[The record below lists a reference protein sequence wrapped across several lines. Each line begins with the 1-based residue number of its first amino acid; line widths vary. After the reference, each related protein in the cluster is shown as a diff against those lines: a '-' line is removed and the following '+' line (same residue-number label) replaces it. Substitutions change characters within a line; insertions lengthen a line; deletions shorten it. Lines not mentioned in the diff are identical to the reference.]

1 MMGAGERAPDFV
13 LPGADDAPSRFY
25 GQAGGEPTV
34 VLFPGRLRS
43 AALIELAESI
53 RAQGWGAVC
62 WIVRDRAQL
71 PPGAAGYLDADGV
84 VSAGWGADQEAGA
97 VVVLDANLRTI
108 ETLACDVS
116 PELVLSLLQGARHP
130 AAATPISRQAPVLI
144 VPRVIDET
152 GCAELIALCR
162 AESVETGVETSRGTG
177 LIDGARKRRRDVS
190 VTDRQRLAHLSA
202 SVGRR
207 LMPEIARAF
216 AYRATRF
223 EGFKIAWYDES
234 SGGFFAPHRDNLVP
248 TTAHRVFA
256 LSINL
261 NDDYEG
267 GELGFPEYGA
277 ERYRAP
283 AGGAMVFSCALMH
296 SVHPVVRGSR
306 FVLLSFLYA
315 GDRG

>member
-1 MMGAGERAPDFV
+1 M
-13 LPGADDAPSRFY
+13 LPGVDDAPSRFY
-25 GQAGGEPTV
+25 GHAGGEPTL

-43 AALIELAESI
+43 SALVELAESI
-53 RAQGWGAVC
+53 RALGAGAVC
-62 WIVRDRAQL
+62 WIVRDRADL
-71 PPGAAGYLDADGV
+71 PPGTPGYLDGDGV
-84 VSAGWGADQEAGA
+84 VSAGWGADQDRGA
-97 VVVLDANLRTI
+97 VVVLDANLRII
-108 ETLACDVS
+108 EALAPDAS
-116 PELVLSLLQGARHP
+116 PELVLSLLQGARYP
-130 AAATPISRQAPVLI
+130 AAATTIISQAPVLI
-144 VPRVIDET
+144 VPRIIDET
-152 GCAELIALCR
+152 ECAELIARCR
-162 AESVETGVETSRGTG
+162 AESVETGVETSLGTSP
-177 LIDGARKRRRDVS
+177 IDGVRKRRRDVS
-190 VTDRQRLAHLSA
+190 VTDRQQLAHLSA

-315 GDRG
+315 GERG